1 MGLLDKAE
9 KVQSAVAKSGP
20 ADKPSAKPPSLL
32 KKAEDFLKSNETT
45 DWIDDDLSMPASE
58 ISDDLPV
65 PDGEEEI
72 DLSDLPDFEQLSD
85 GDDSDFWNDDEEH
98 KDDTSDIGDLFG
110 DEENTSATDEA
121 EDDSLLEYEPEL
133 DESPEPQTSEE
144 EEDLSMDLPEEPEP
158 ITTPEPVAE
167 EEEPGF
173 ELPSEPEDDS
183 KSEIAELPEVNLF
196 DEWEKEAQTESSK
209 HPIQPPEEDAASS
222 DKQFLFDDESDFGTA
237 PMAHHLASKKRIEN
251 YQAVFEIT
259 KEIASSNEF
268 SEFFENLVYSII
280 GQVGCSS
287 VVIFTS
293 TNPEVS
299 RWDAVE
305 AQGLD
310 LKENWSLFPSDD
322 IYQRILDSET
332 VIYAGDL
339 KRSRLPERE
348 LTILNELDAEIL
360 VPLRNKEECYGFL
373 SLGKLINGEEYITD
387 DLEFVKIVGDIAGSV
402 FTRVAQFE
410 KLTEEL
416 TNAKQVI
423 ETNESVLQFAREFA
437 SVRKMDDA
445 YDLLIENVKK
455 KLGVKQF
462 SFLVLDSETR
472 SDYVIFGSNFIL
484 PERAKDFKL
493 SKDSDIVGM
502 VSNVP
507 GVYKLENFR
516 DDVELKSIFTNDEL
530 GVMSEFTI
538 LPIINLN
545 WLVGMVIVHSTGK
558 PWTDIT
564 RDVAVAMLET
574 SAPVFANLLILSEKE
589 ALFRNPFNPL
599 ESKILSEIE
608 KAKDLNL
615 SFTVSL
621 FKIQNVPR
629 MINLFGAG
637 KFARYADTLRK
648 TIIDHIGENDFF
660 TRVGQGKFAIILHG
674 KDKEESEIV
683 IRKIKSSFVKKDDFF
698 DANFKPSYRI
708 LTLAYPTDT
717 KDKNQF
723 LEMIEEA

>member
-9 KVQSAVAKSGP
+9 KVQSASPKPDHTS
-20 ADKPSAKPPSLL
+20 DKPSAKPASSLL
-32 KKAEDFLKSNETT
+32 QKAEGFLKSPEPTPAT
-45 DWIDDDLSMPASE
+45 EWIDDDFSLPASE

-65 PDGEEEI
+65 PDSEEEI
-72 DLSDLPDFEQLSD
+72 DLSDLPDFDQLSD
-85 GDDSDFWNDDEEH
+85 GEDHDDFWNDEGTNKEDN
-98 KDDTSDIGDLFG
+98 SDIGDLF
-110 DEENTSATDEA
+110 DEEKTPSPEK
-121 EDDSLLEYEPEL
+121 EDDSLLEYEPE
-133 DESPEPQTSEE
+133 
-144 EEDLSMDLPEEPEP
+144 
-158 ITTPEPVAE
+158 
-167 EEEPGF
+167 F
-173 ELPSEPEDDS
+173 ELPSDPEKDAE
-183 KSEIAELPEVNLF
+183 SELAELPEVNLF
-196 DEWEKEAQTESSK
+196 DEWEKEAQAESSK
-209 HPIQPPEEDAASS
+209 HPIQPPGEDVAPS

-268 SEFFENLVYSII
+268 SEYFENLVYSII

-287 VVIFTS
+287 VVVFTS
-293 TNPEVS
+293 TNPEVT

-305 AQGLD
+305 AQGLN
-310 LKENWSLFPSDD
+310 LKDNWSLFSSDD

-416 TNAKQVI
+416 INAKQVI

-445 YDLLIENVKK
+445 YDLLIESIKK

-545 WLVGMVIVHSTGK
+545 WLVGMVVVHSTGK

-599 ESKILSEIE
+599 ESKILSEID

-629 MINLFGAG
+629 MIHLFGAG

-683 IRKIKSSFVKKDDFF
+683 IRKIKSSFTKKDDFF